1 MEETSVTLT
10 VLFEA
15 PFWVGVVERVED
27 GRLSACRIVFGAE
40 PKDYEVW
47 EYVLRSYSGLKFSP
61 AVEAA
66 RKPAA
71 GDPKRRR
78 REAVPNRR
86 RKNSAASTSASR
98 SGGRS
103 TRGTEQ
109 IKNCRG
115 HLPAAV
121 SYGEKHELRTFGLRL
136 RIEPLIAARPQR
148 HRSRM
153 LFFYLFGNAGADD
166 CTDAFKYKHDADRH
180 TDGNDAYPGIHH
192 ADEAAYDQKNADRQ
206 HPAP

>member
-1 MEETSVTLT
+1 MEEISVTLT

-47 EYVLRSYSGLKFSP
+47 EYFLRSYTGLKFSP

-78 REAVPNRR
+78 REAERLMRGAGVGTKSQQALAAAREETKTERR
-86 RKNSAASTSASR
+86 ARSR
-98 SGGRS
+98 A
-103 TRGTEQ
+103 EQ
-109 IKNCRG
+109 EAEKQRRFDLCQQKRR
-115 HLPAAV
+115 
-121 SYGEKHELRTFGLRL
+121 EKHKG
-136 RIEPLIAARPQR
+136 
-148 HRSRM
+148 H
-153 LFFYLFGNAGADD
+153 
-166 CTDAFKYKHDADRH
+166 
-180 TDGNDAYPGIHH
+180 
-192 ADEAAYDQKNADRQ
+192 
-206 HPAP
+206 

>member
-47 EYVLRSYSGLKFSP
+47 EYVLHSYAGLKFSP

-78 REAVPNRR
+78 REAERLMRGAGIGTKSPQARGGAADARR
-86 RKNSAASTSASR
+86 
-98 SGGRS
+98 
-103 TRGTEQ
+103 
-109 IKNCRG
+109 
-115 HLPAAV
+115 
-121 SYGEKHELRTFGLRL
+121 
-136 RIEPLIAARPQR
+136 
-148 HRSRM
+148 
-153 LFFYLFGNAGADD
+153 
-166 CTDAFKYKHDADRH
+166 
-180 TDGNDAYPGIHH
+180 
-192 ADEAAYDQKNADRQ
+192 
-206 HPAP
+206 

>member
-47 EYVLRSYSGLKFSP
+47 EYVLHSYSGLKFSP
-61 AVEAA
+61 AVEA
-66 RKPAA
+66 
-71 GDPKRRR
+71 G
-78 REAVPNRR
+78 REAAPNRR

-121 SYGEKHELRTFGLRL
+121 SYGEKHELRTIDLRL
-136 RIEPLIAARPQR
+136 RAEPLIAARPQR

-192 ADEAAYDQKNADRQ
+192 ADEAAYDQQNADRQ

>member
-1 MEETSVTLT
+1 MEEISVTLT

-71 GDPKRRR
+71 GDQKRRR
-78 REAVPNRR
+78 ARSRAEQEAEKQRR
-86 RKNSAASTSASR
+86 FDLRQQKRK
-98 SGGRS
+98 
-103 TRGTEQ
+103 
-109 IKNCRG
+109 
-115 HLPAAV
+115 
-121 SYGEKHELRTFGLRL
+121 EKHKG
-136 RIEPLIAARPQR
+136 
-148 HRSRM
+148 H
-153 LFFYLFGNAGADD
+153 
-166 CTDAFKYKHDADRH
+166 
-180 TDGNDAYPGIHH
+180 
-192 ADEAAYDQKNADRQ
+192 
-206 HPAP
+206 